1 MVKAARQ
8 RENTKEKRV
17 ISSKKAASN
26 ELLIRRSLV
35 RVQQGEPKDQSFM
48 DWSFS
53 FSGRPPSQPISGV
66 AFHAFLFRT
75 RTVE

>member
-35 RVQQGEPKDQSFM
+35 RVQQGEPKDQSFL

-53 FSGRPPSQPISGV
+53 
-66 AFHAFLFRT
+66 AF
-75 RTVE
+75 

>member
-35 RVQQGEPKDQSFM
+35 RVQQGEPEDQSFM
-48 DWSFS
+48 DWSFFAS
-53 FSGRPPSQPISGV
+53 GGFFLGEFSGSGGKPW
-66 AFHAFLFRT
+66 
-75 RTVE
+75 EMG